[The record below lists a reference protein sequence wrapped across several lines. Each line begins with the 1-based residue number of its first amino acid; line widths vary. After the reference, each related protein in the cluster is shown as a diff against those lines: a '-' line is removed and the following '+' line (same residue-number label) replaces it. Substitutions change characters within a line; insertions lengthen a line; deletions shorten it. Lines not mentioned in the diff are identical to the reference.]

1 MMKFA
6 EFYLKNNKSK
16 FQQMKNDL
24 AIIYDERC
32 LLHKASFSHPENPSR
47 VISIVDHLKKHS
59 LWDEVKIYQP
69 EEASKEIILLAH
81 TRNYYNFVKNAIDSG
96 REMLDP
102 DTYAGQDSW
111 LAAHLAAGS
120 AKTGVDLVM
129 NGSHNFIFS
138 LMRPPGHHAESEAA
152 MGFCIFN
159 NAAVAALYA
168 ITKYKLERVAVID
181 WDVHHGNG
189 TQEIFYDSSKVY
201 FISLHQFPLY
211 PGTGKVNERGI
222 GDGEGYTLNFPL
234 PAGTKGDVYIKIF
247 EEKIIEELKNYD
259 PELILISAGFDPHKD
274 DPLADMN
281 LTEQDFAGMTEILKE
296 FSMRKMNK
304 VIPIISMLEGGY
316 NLTVL
321 PRSVLEHLLVFVS

>member
-1 MMKFA
+1 MKI
-6 EFYLKNNKSK
+6 
-16 FQQMKNDL
+16 DL

-59 LWDEVKIYQP
+59 IWEEVKIYQP
-69 EEASKEIILLAH
+69 EEASEGIILLAH
-81 TRNYYNFVKNAIDSG
+81 TKNYYNFVKNAIESG
-96 REMLDP
+96 IEMLDP
-102 DTYAGQDSW
+102 DTYAVQDSW

-120 AKTGVDLVM
+120 AKMGVDLVM
-129 NGSHNFIFS
+129 NKSSNFIFS
-138 LMRPPGHHAESEAA
+138 LMRPPGHHAESGEA

-168 ITKYKLERVAVID
+168 ATKYKIERIAIID

-211 PGTGKVNERGI
+211 PGTGKANERGI
-222 GDGEGYTLNFPL
+222 GEGEGYTLNFPL
-234 PAGTKGDVYIKIF
+234 PAGTKGDVYLKIF
-247 EEKIIEELKNYD
+247 EEKIIGELKNYD
-259 PELILISAGFDPHKD
+259 PELILISAGFDAHKD
-274 DPLADMN
+274 DPLANMN
-281 LTEQDFAGMTEILKE
+281 LTEQDFGRMTGILKE
-296 FSMRKMNK
+296 FSLQKRDKI
-304 VIPIISMLEGGY
+304 IPIISFLEGGY
-316 NLTVL
+316 NLTAL